1 MCKSNLEQTFH
12 AFGFVLGED
21 DGRKGAQMTGVMMF
35 ALRRL
40 SLTMVVLAAFTLV
53 ACWGFSRGAPAEGSV
68 VLQVKV
74 GATDPSCTGK
84 PLQFTS
90 ILSLTGPLSVPSIS
104 TETKHATAAAL
115 KAVNSQCA
123 LGRPIAVD
131 LCDDKSDPNAAQ
143 QCGLKAKSNG
153 SLALFGSSGTFTN
166 GTNAAQL
173 PGIFTAGG
181 TVFDLTNPN
190 SFSSTSGL
198 TLVLGGAGVAAGL
211 HKKENLLVVVDTAA
225 TETFAAD
232 AQKVARGVGVK
243 VHTIFVP
250 PTTTDYA
257 PIAAQVDQSNP
268 ASIGIILSDPVPF
281 LNALA
286 ANGTTPKKVPMLT
299 AVTLMPPNVLHEL
312 GSVANGMYLLTQ
324 QAPPS
329 DTSNAGIKQMLKE
342 LKKAGFPA
350 NADNLSPASTAAWS
364 NVHALADVLEK
375 LPKSEIATL
384 TSANLVSAM
393 KNAGPIA
400 LPEVA
405 PFNFS
410 TFAFPDVKS
419 LTGFR
424 IFARDAMLVRVEN
437 GHYVSVSPFSDV
449 TKPFKLNS

>member
-1 MCKSNLEQTFH
+1 
-12 AFGFVLGED
+12 
-21 DGRKGAQMTGVMMF
+21 MTGVMMF
-35 ALRRL
+35 VLRRL
-40 SLTMVVLAAFTLV
+40 SLAVLVLAAFVTV
-53 ACWGFSRGAPAEGSV
+53 ICCGSSQGAHAGGSV
-68 VLQVKV
+68 VTKTEVA
-74 GATDPSCTGK
+74 GANPSCTGK

-90 ILSLTGPLSVPSIS
+90 ILSLTGPLAIPSLS
-104 TETKHATAAAL
+104 TEAKDATTAAL
-115 KAVNSQCA
+115 KAVNKQCA

-131 LCDDKSDPNAAQ
+131 LCNDKSDPNAAE
-143 QCGLKAKSNG
+143 QCGLEAKSNG

-181 TVFDLTNPN
+181 TLFDLTNPD
-190 SFSSTSGL
+190 SFSSSSGL

-211 HKKENLLVVVDTAA
+211 HRKENLLVVVDTSA

-232 AQKVARGVGVK
+232 AQKVAKGVGVK
-243 VHTIFVP
+243 VQTLFVP

-257 PIAAQVDQSNP
+257 PIAAQVGQSNP
-268 ASIGIILSDPVPF
+268 ASIGIILTDPVPF
-281 LNALA
+281 MNALA
-286 ANGTTPKKVPMLT
+286 ADGITSKKVPILT
-299 AVTLMPPNVLHEL
+299 AVTLMPPNVLNQL

-329 DTSNAGIKQMLKE
+329 DSSNSGIQQMLKE

-350 NADNLSPASTAAWS
+350 NGDNLSPASTGAWS
-364 NVHALADVLEK
+364 NVHALVDVLEK

-384 TSANLVSAM
+384 NSTELVDAM
-393 KNAGPIA
+393 KQAGPIDR
-400 LPEVA
+400 PEAA
-405 PFNFS
+405 PFDFS
-410 TFAFPDVKS
+410 KIAFPDVKS

-424 IFARDAMLVRVEN
+424 VFSRDAMLVRVEK

>member
-1 MCKSNLEQTFH
+1 
-12 AFGFVLGED
+12 
-21 DGRKGAQMTGVMMF
+21 MTGVMMF

-53 ACWGFSRGAPAEGSV
+53 ACWGFSRGAPADGSV
-68 VLQVKV
+68 VVQAKV
-74 GATDPSCTGK
+74 GATDLSCTGK

-104 TETKHATAAAL
+104 TETKHATTAAL

-181 TVFDLTNPN
+181 TLFDLTNPN

-232 AQKVARGVGVK
+232 RPEGRPRRWREGAHDLRAAHHYRLCTHRGTSGPTQPGLDRDDSLRSGAVPERARCK
-243 VHTIFVP
+243 R
-250 PTTTDYA
+250 DLR
-257 PIAAQVDQSNP
+257 QR
-268 ASIGIILSDPVPF
+268 
-281 LNALA
+281 
-286 ANGTTPKKVPMLT
+286 K
-299 AVTLMPPNVLHEL
+299 
-312 GSVANGMYLLTQ
+312 
-324 QAPPS
+324 
-329 DTSNAGIKQMLKE
+329 
-342 LKKAGFPA
+342 
-350 NADNLSPASTAAWS
+350 SPCSQ
-364 NVHALADVLEK
+364 
-375 LPKSEIATL
+375 
-384 TSANLVSAM
+384 
-393 KNAGPIA
+393 
-400 LPEVA
+400 
-405 PFNFS
+405 
-410 TFAFPDVKS
+410 
-419 LTGFR
+419 R
-424 IFARDAMLVRVEN
+424 
-437 GHYVSVSPFSDV
+437 
-449 TKPFKLNS
+449 

>member
-1 MCKSNLEQTFH
+1 
-12 AFGFVLGED
+12 
-21 DGRKGAQMTGVMMF
+21 MTGVMML
-35 ALRRL
+35 AVRRL
-40 SLTMVVLAAFTLV
+40 SLTVVVLAAFVTV
-53 ACWGFSRGAPAEGSV
+53 ACWGFSRGEQADGSV
-68 VLQVKV
+68 VAQAKV
-74 GATDPSCTGK
+74 GGTDPSCAGK

-90 ILSLTGPLSVPSIS
+90 ILSLTGPLSIPSIS

-123 LGRPIAVD
+123 LGRPIAVS
-131 LCDDKSDPNAAQ
+131 LCDDKSDPNAAE
-143 QCGLKAKSNG
+143 QCGLEAKSNG
-153 SLALFGSSGTFTN
+153 SLALFGSSGTFAN

-181 TVFDLTNPN
+181 TLFDLTNPD

-198 TLVLGGAGVAAGL
+198 TLVLGGAGVSAGL

-232 AQKVARGVGVK
+232 AQKVAQGVGVK
-243 VHTIFVP
+243 VQTLFVP

-257 PIAAQVDQSNP
+257 PIAAQVGQSNP
-268 ASIGIILSDPVPF
+268 ASIGIILTDPVPF

-286 ANGTTPKKVPMLT
+286 ANGTTPKKVPILT
-299 AVTLMPPNVLHEL
+299 AVTLMPPNVLHQL

-329 DTSNAGIKQMLKE
+329 DSSNPGVQQMLKE
-342 LKKAGFPA
+342 LKSAGFPA
-350 NADNLSPASTAAWS
+350 NGNNLSPASTAAWS
-364 NVHALADVLEK
+364 NVHALADVLQK

-384 TSANLVSAM
+384 TSAQLVNAM
-393 KNAGPIA
+393 KNAGPINR
-400 LPEVA
+400 PEVA
-405 PFNFS
+405 PFDFS
-410 TFAFPDVKS
+410 KFAFPDVKS
-419 LTGFR
+419 LAGFR
-424 IFARDAMLVRVEN
+424 IFSRDAMLVRVEN

>member
-1 MCKSNLEQTFH
+1 
-12 AFGFVLGED
+12 
-21 DGRKGAQMTGVMMF
+21 MTGVMVL
-35 ALRRL
+35 AVRRL
-40 SLTMVVLAAFTLV
+40 SLTVVVLAAFITV
-53 ACWGFSRGAPAEGSV
+53 AYWGFGRSAQAGGSV
-68 VLQVKV
+68 MAQAKI
-74 GATDPSCTGK
+74 GGTDPSCTGK

-90 ILSLTGPLSVPSIS
+90 ILSLTGPLSIPSIT
-104 TETKHATAAAL
+104 TETKHATTAAL

-123 LGRPIAVD
+123 LGRPIAVA
-131 LCDDKSDPNAAQ
+131 LCDDKSDPNAAE
-143 QCGLKAKSNG
+143 QCGLEAKSNG

-181 TVFDLTNPN
+181 TLFDLTNPD

-198 TLVLGGAGVAAGL
+198 TLVLGGAGVSAGL

-232 AQKVARGVGVK
+232 AQKVAQGVGVK
-243 VHTIFVP
+243 VQTLFVP

-257 PIAAQVDQSNP
+257 PIAAQVAQSNP
-268 ASIGIILSDPVPF
+268 ASIGIILTDPVPF

-286 ANGTTPKKVPMLT
+286 ANGTTPKKVPILT
-299 AVTLMPPNVLHEL
+299 AVTLMPPNVLHQL

-329 DTSNAGIKQMLKE
+329 DSSNSGVQQMLKE
-342 LKKAGFPA
+342 LKSDGFSA
-350 NADNLSPASTAAWS
+350 NGNNLSPASTAAWS
-364 NVHALADVLEK
+364 NVHALADVLQK

-384 TSANLVSAM
+384 TSVQLVNAM
-393 KNAGPIA
+393 KNAGPINR
-400 LPEVA
+400 PEVA
-405 PFNFS
+405 PFDFS
-410 TFAFPDVKS
+410 KVAFPDVKS
-419 LTGFR
+419 LAGFR
-424 IFARDAMLVRVEN
+424 IFSRDAMLVRVEN

>member
-1 MCKSNLEQTFH
+1 LNSRFL

-40 SLTMVVLAAFTLV
+40 SLTVVVLAAFITV
-53 ACWGFSRGAPAEGSV
+53 ACWSFSRGAQADSSV
-68 VLQVKV
+68 VAQAK
-74 GATDPSCTGK
+74 GGGTDPSCTGK

-90 ILSLTGPLSVPSIS
+90 ILSLTGPLSIPSIS

-115 KAVNSQCA
+115 KAVNSQCV
-123 LGRPIAVD
+123 LGRPIAVY
-131 LCDDKSDPNAAQ
+131 LCDDKSDPNAAE
-143 QCGLKAKSNG
+143 QCGLEAKSNG

-181 TVFDLTNPN
+181 TLFDLTNPE

-211 HKKENLLVVVDTAA
+211 HKKENLLVVVDTSA

-232 AQKVARGVGVK
+232 AQKVAQGVGVK
-243 VHTIFVP
+243 VQTLFVP

-257 PIAAQVDQSNP
+257 PVAAQVGQSNP
-268 ASIGIILSDPVPF
+268 ASIGIILTDPVPF

-286 ANGTTPKKVPMLT
+286 ANGTTPKKIPILT
-299 AVTLMPPNVLHEL
+299 AVTLMPPNVLHQL

-329 DTSNAGIKQMLKE
+329 DSSNSGIQQMLKE

-350 NADNLSPASTAAWS
+350 NGDNLSPASTAAWS

-384 TSANLVSAM
+384 TSTDLVNAM
-393 KNAGPIA
+393 KNAGPIDR
-400 LPEVA
+400 PEVA
-405 PFNFS
+405 PFDFS
-410 TFAFPDVKS
+410 KFAFPDVKS
-419 LTGFR
+419 LAGFR
-424 IFARDAMLVRVEN
+424 IFSRDAMLVRVEN